1 MKKIT
6 VKEYARLNR
15 VSVYQVIKKIQRGE
29 LQGVTLEENGMKV
42 NYVVLDEADGPVERA
57 EAPAPA
63 TLPSA
68 MKSEG
73 PAPSDLAAE
82 VARLREEVAALRAL
96 MERCCAKLGAMRPE
110 PL

>member
-1 MKKIT
+1 VKKIT

-42 NYVVLDEADGPVERA
+42 NYVVLDEADGPVEGA

-63 TLPSA
+63 PQPTAS
-68 MKSEG
+68 KSEG
-73 PAPSDLAAE
+73 PVPSDLAAE
-82 VARLREEVAALRAL
+82 VARLREEVAALRTL
-96 MERCCAKLGAMRPE
+96 MEKCCAKRPE